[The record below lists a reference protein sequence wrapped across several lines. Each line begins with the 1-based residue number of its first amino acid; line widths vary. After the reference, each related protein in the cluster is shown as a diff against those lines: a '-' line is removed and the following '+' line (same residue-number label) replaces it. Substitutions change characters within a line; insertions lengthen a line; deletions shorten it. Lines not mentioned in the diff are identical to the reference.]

1 MIPKYLPDE
10 IVKANVEYMKSLNEC
25 QRRIHLALLSL
36 EYGRHGVT
44 LVCSAFGVSKTTLY
58 AGRKEL
64 KVSYIPGNE
73 YVRRKVGGRRRIL
86 EQQLE
91 LKRQIIS
98 AVEDNT
104 AGLPQDDQVRWLAIS
119 VTGLLSKLRERGIY
133 TTRYIVEQV
142 LDELGYR
149 RRSFKK
155 GLPMKTV
162 EGRDEQFRKIEEAR
176 KDCAAKGIPVFS
188 IDTKKKELIGRS
200 TSGRLQGKNFKR
212 SGQVLCQGKPKAYD
226 HDFPTFADGQI
237 VPYGIYD
244 TQANNG
250 YLVLGKSHDTS
261 QFACDSFEQVWSKY
275 LREQYP
281 ETDTI
286 AILCDGGGSNSS
298 SHKIVKH
305 DFMELANR
313 IGLNIIMMHFPP
325 YCSKF
330 KPIEHKLFAAIRRSW
345 SGAPL
350 LSVENAKERAESTT
364 TTKGLS
370 VHVDINDREYET
382 KRKVGETYKD
392 EVARRIVFDTKLP
405 KWNYRILNS

>member
-10 IVKANVEYMKSLNEC
+10 IVKANVEYMKSLNEY

-58 AGRKEL
+58 AGRKEVNVL
-64 KVSYIPGNE
+64 YIPDNKH
-73 YVRRKVGGRRRIL
+73 VRKKGGGRKRIL
-86 EQQLE
+86 EQQPE

-119 VTGLLSKLRERGIY
+119 VAGLLSKLHERGTD
-133 TTRYIVEQV
+133 TTRYIVGQV

-155 GLPMKTV
+155 DLPMKTV
-162 EGRDEQFRKIEEAR
+162 EGRDAQFRKIEQAR
-176 KDCAAKGIPVFS
+176 KDCAEKDIPVFS
-188 IDTKKKELIGRS
+188 IDTKKKELIG
-200 TSGRLQGKNFKR
+200 NFKR

-250 YLVLGKSHDTS
+250 YLVLGSSHDTS
-261 QFACDSFEQVWSKY
+261 QFACDNFEQVWRKY

-281 ETDTI
+281 DTDTI

-298 SHKIVKH
+298 SHNIVKQ

-313 IGLNIIMMHFPP
+313 IGMNIIVMHYPP

-330 KPIEHKLFAAIRRSW
+330 NPIEHRLFAAISRSW

-350 LSVENAKERAESTT
+350 LSVEDAKKRAESTT
-364 TTKGLS
+364 TSKGLT
-370 VHVDINDREYET
+370 VHVDINDKEYET
-382 KRKVGETYKD
+382 KRKVGETYKH

>member
-1 MIPKYLPDE
+1 MIPKYLPDK
-10 IVKANVEYMKSLNEC
+10 IVKANVEYMKSLNEY

-58 AGRKEL
+58 AGRKEVNVL
-64 KVSYIPGNE
+64 YIPDNKH
-73 YVRRKVGGRRRIL
+73 VRKKGGGHKRIL
-86 EQQLE
+86 EQQPE

-119 VTGLLSKLRERGIY
+119 VAGLLSKLHERGTD
-133 TTRYIVEQV
+133 TTRYIAEQV

-155 GLPMKTV
+155 DLPMKTV
-162 EGRDEQFRKIEEAR
+162 EGRDAQFRKIEQAR
-176 KDCAAKGIPVFS
+176 KDCAEKDIPVFS
-188 IDTKKKELIGRS
+188 IDTKKKELIG
-200 TSGRLQGKNFKR
+200 NFKR

-250 YLVLGKSHDTS
+250 YLVLGSSHDTS
-261 QFACDSFEQVWSKY
+261 QFACDNFEQVWRKY

-281 ETDTI
+281 DTDTI

-298 SHKIVKH
+298 SHNIVKQ

-313 IGLNIIMMHFPP
+313 IGMNIIVMHYPP

-330 KPIEHKLFAAIRRSW
+330 NPIEHRLFAAISRSW
-345 SGAPL
+345 SGVPL
-350 LSVENAKERAESTT
+350 LSVEDAKKRAESTST
-364 TTKGLS
+364 SKGLT

>member
-1 MIPKYLPDE
+1 MIPKYPPDE
-10 IVKANVEYMKSLNEC
+10 FVKATIKYMKSLNEY
-25 QRRIHLALLSL
+25 QRRIHLATLSL
-36 EYGRHGVT
+36 EYGPHGVT
-44 LVCSAFGVSKTTLY
+44 LVCNAFGVSKTTVY
-58 AGRKEL
+58 KGRKEINEHY
-64 KVSYIPGNE
+64 VPDNE
-73 YVRRKVGGRRRIL
+73 YVRRKGGGRKKIL
-86 EQQLE
+86 EQQQE

-98 AVEDNT
+98 AVEENT

-119 VTGLLSKLRERGIY
+119 VTGLLSKLHERGTD

-155 GLPMKTV
+155 DLPMKTV
-162 EGRDEQFRKIEEAR
+162 EGRDAQFRKIEEVR
-176 KDCAAKGIPVFS
+176 KECAAKGIPVFS
-188 IDTKKKELIGRS
+188 IDTKKKELIG
-200 TSGRLQGKNFKR
+200 NFKR
-212 SGQVLCQGKPKAYD
+212 SGKVLCKGKPKAYD

-237 VPYGIYD
+237 VPYGIHD

-250 YLVLGKSHDTS
+250 YLVLGNSHDTS
-261 QFACDSFEQVWSKY
+261 QFACDNFEHVWRKY

-298 SHKIVKH
+298 SHNIVKQ

-313 IGLNIIMMHFPP
+313 IGMNIIMMHYPP

-330 KPIEHKLFAAIRRSW
+330 NPIEHKFFSAISRSW

-350 LSVENAKERAESTT
+350 LSVEDAKVRAENTT
-364 TTKGLS
+364 TSKGLT
-370 VHVDINDREYET
+370 VHVDINEKEYET
-382 KRKVGETYKD
+382 KRKVGETYKE

-405 KWNYRILNS
+405 KWNYRILNT

>member
-10 IVKANVEYMKSLNEC
+10 IVKANVEYMKSLNEY

-58 AGRKEL
+58 AGRKEVNVL
-64 KVSYIPGNE
+64 YIPDNKH
-73 YVRRKVGGRRRIL
+73 VRKKGGGRKRIL
-86 EQQLE
+86 EQQPE

-119 VTGLLSKLRERGIY
+119 VAGLLSKLHERGTD
-133 TTRYIVEQV
+133 TTRYIVGQV

-155 GLPMKTV
+155 DLPMKTV
-162 EGRDEQFRKIEEAR
+162 ESRDAQFRKIEQAR
-176 KDCAAKGIPVFS
+176 KDCAEKDIPVFS
-188 IDTKKKELIGRS
+188 IDTKKKELIG
-200 TSGRLQGKNFKR
+200 NFKR

-250 YLVLGKSHDTS
+250 YLVLGSSHDTS
-261 QFACDSFEQVWSKY
+261 QFACDNFEQVWRKY

-281 ETDTI
+281 DTDTI

-298 SHKIVKH
+298 SHNIVKQ

-313 IGLNIIMMHFPP
+313 IGMNIIVMHYPP

-330 KPIEHKLFAAIRRSW
+330 NPIEHRLFAAISRSW

-350 LSVENAKERAESTT
+350 LSVEDAKKRAESTT
-364 TTKGLS
+364 TSKGLT
-370 VHVDINDREYET
+370 VHVDINDKEYET
-382 KRKVGETYKD
+382 KRKVGETYKH

>member
-10 IVKANVEYMKSLNEC
+10 IVKANVEYMKSLNEY

-58 AGRKEL
+58 AGRKEVNIL
-64 KVSYIPGNE
+64 HVLDNKH
-73 YVRRKVGGRRRIL
+73 VRKKVGGRKRIL
-86 EQQLE
+86 EQQPE

-119 VTGLLSKLRERGIY
+119 VTGLLSKLHERGTD
-133 TTRYIVEQV
+133 TTRYIVELV
-142 LDELGYR
+142 LDELGYK

-155 GLPMKTV
+155 DLPMKTV

-188 IDTKKKELIGRS
+188 IDTKKKELIG
-200 TSGRLQGKNFKR
+200 NFKR
-212 SGQVLCQGKPKAYD
+212 NGKVLCQGKPKAYD

-261 QFACDSFEQVWSKY
+261 QFACDNFEQVWRNY

-281 ETDTI
+281 DTDTI

-298 SHKIVKH
+298 SHNIVKQ

-313 IGLNIIMMHFPP
+313 TGLNIIIMHYPP

-330 KPIEHKLFAAIRRSW
+330 NPIEHRLFAAISRSW

-350 LSVENAKERAESTT
+350 LSVENAKKRAESTT
-364 TTKGLS
+364 TSKGLT
-370 VHVDINDREYET
+370 VHVDINERVYET

-392 EVARRIVFDTKLP
+392 DVAKRIVFDTKLP
-405 KWNYRILNS
+405 KWNYRILNT

>member
-10 IVKANVEYMKSLNEC
+10 IVKANVEYMKSLNEY

-58 AGRKEL
+58 AGRKEVNAL
-64 KVSYIPGNE
+64 YVPDNE
-73 YVRRKVGGRRRIL
+73 HIRKKGGGRKRIL
-86 EQQLE
+86 EQQPE

-119 VTGLLSKLRERGIY
+119 VAGLLSKLHERGTD
-133 TTRYIVEQV
+133 TTRYIVGQV

-155 GLPMKTV
+155 DLPMKTV
-162 EGRDEQFRKIEEAR
+162 EGRDAQFRKIEQAR
-176 KDCAAKGIPVFS
+176 KDCAEKDIPVFS
-188 IDTKKKELIGRS
+188 IDTKKKELIG
-200 TSGRLQGKNFKR
+200 NFKR

-250 YLVLGKSHDTS
+250 YLVLGSSHDTS
-261 QFACDSFEQVWSKY
+261 QFACDNFEQVWRKY
-275 LREQYP
+275 LRKQYP
-281 ETDTI
+281 DTDTI

-298 SHKIVKH
+298 SHNIVKQ

-313 IGLNIIMMHFPP
+313 IGMNIIVMHYPP

-330 KPIEHKLFAAIRRSW
+330 NPIEHRLFAAISRSW

-350 LSVENAKERAESTT
+350 LSVEDAKKRAESTT
-364 TTKGLS
+364 TSKGLT
-370 VHVDINDREYET
+370 VHVDINDKEYET